1 MTTTDRTRPSDGTRP
16 ADWVRLAPAG
26 ALPRGEAVSVDVD
39 GERIAVFH
47 TEDGFRALAGLCPH
61 MAGDLSEGEVAGG
74 EVACPLHAWRYD
86 LATGARTDRRGQ
98 PVAAYPTDV
107 RDGWLYLAL
116 PPLEQDQ

>member
-1 MTTTDRTRPSDGTRP
+1 MTATGRAR
-16 ADWVRLAPAG
+16 AAEWVRLAPAG
-26 ALPRGEAVSVDVD
+26 ALPRGEAVAVDVD

-47 TEDGFRALAGLCPH
+47 TEDGYHALAGHCPH
-61 MAGDLSEGEVAGG
+61 MAGELNEGEVAGG

-98 PVAAYPTDV
+98 SVAVYPTDV

-116 PPLEQDQ
+116 PAPEQDQ